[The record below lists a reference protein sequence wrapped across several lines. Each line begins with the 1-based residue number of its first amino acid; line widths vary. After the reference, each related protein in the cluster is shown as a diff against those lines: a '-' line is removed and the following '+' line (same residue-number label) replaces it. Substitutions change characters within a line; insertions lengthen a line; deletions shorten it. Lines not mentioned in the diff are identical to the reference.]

1 MPPPGRRPNLALRDS
16 AVESREDDM
25 GEQRQG
31 GADPRLVVEA
41 MTRKDAGDLEGFLE
55 LFAPDCEIVFP
66 GAVLR
71 GIREWR
77 QFVSAY
83 FEAFPNGR
91 YELQR
96 LEPVGQ
102 TVFAEGVWSAVHRGT
117 LRTPSGEVPPTGRRV
132 AVRFALVVEVRNGRM
147 ASVHNYHD
155 VLDFMAQLGL
165 APAAA

>member
-1 MPPPGRRPNLALRDS
+1 
-16 AVESREDDM
+16 M
-25 GEQRQG
+25 GENGPG

-41 MTRKDAGDLEGFLE
+41 MARKDGGDLEGFLE
-55 LFAPDCEIVFP
+55 LFEPDCEIVFP
-66 GAVLR
+66 GAVLH
-71 GIREWR
+71 GVQAWRE
-77 QFVSAY
+77 FVGAY
-83 FEAFPNGR
+83 FEAFPDGH
-91 YELQR
+91 YELAR
-96 LEPVGQ
+96 LESVGQ

-155 VLDFMAQLGL
+155 LLDFMAQLGL